1 MCDSYG
7 QECEILMF
15 VKSMRISL
23 LVFWTSSRP
32 KNYHETFED
41 KKAILQR
48 TNIQFI
54 FYLDDIIWMRRTS
67 VEILLYL
74 KVGFYNQQE
83 KFNFRTGPIIT
94 VFGSDYNSSK
104 DFVCDK
110 KETYLWQK
118 RKWQKWQQNS
128 KIDGAMPK

>member
-1 MCDSYG
+1 MVRNVRFLCSLNL
-7 QECEILMF
+7 CEFHCLYF
-15 VKSMRISL
+15 EL
-23 LVFWTSSRP
+23 AAGP
-32 KNYHETFED
+32 KTITKRLKI

-54 FYLDDIIWMRRTS
+54 LYLDDIIWMRRTS

-83 KFNFRTGPIIT
+83 KFNFRTGPTIT

-110 KETYLWQK
+110 KETYL
-118 RKWQKWQQNS
+118 
-128 KIDGAMPK
+128 